1 MNSFVF
7 FYSCLLLCHPSSCVH
22 SHIFLAFIAVEFCMR
37 WVIVGVLSN
46 RKTMGLY
53 ICLFFGAWKQTL
65 CKVIK
70 SMSYLHQVKVHCSKW
85 NIILS
90 VSNFIIPR
98 MYSVLGLS
106 CLIFYMD
113 DCPGDAIFMP
123 IFSLFNI
130 YHSCALYHQG
140 SPLVFLCIIT

>member
-1 MNSFVF
+1 MHTIHLLVDSFSLVG
-7 FYSCLLLCHPSSCVH
+7 SCMYQCEFICFLLFMFASVPSINLCTLSY
-22 SHIFLAFIAVEFCMR
+22 FLAFIAVEFCMR

-113 DCPGDAIFMP
+113 DLP
-123 IFSLFNI
+123 
-130 YHSCALYHQG
+130 
-140 SPLVFLCIIT
+140 